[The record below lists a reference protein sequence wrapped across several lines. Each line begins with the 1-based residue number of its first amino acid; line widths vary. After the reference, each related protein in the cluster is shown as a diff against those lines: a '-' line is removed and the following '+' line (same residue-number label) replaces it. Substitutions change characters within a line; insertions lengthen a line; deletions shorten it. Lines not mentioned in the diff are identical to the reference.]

1 LQQITEKYRN
11 SGLIVLAINT
21 DPKQDAMVVAFLAGS
36 GYTFTA
42 VKDTDEAIQKAYN
55 VNIAPTNI
63 LIDTEGRMVARPVLG
78 NAEQERWLGAWIELL
93 LNRR

>member
-1 LQQITEKYRN
+1 M
-11 SGLIVLAINT
+11 LAINSE
-21 DPKQDAMVVAFLAGS
+21 PKQDAMVVPFLTGN

-42 VKDTDEAIQKAYN
+42 VKDTDEAIQKAYK
-55 VNIAPTNI
+55 VGGAPTNI
-63 LIDTEGRMVARPVLG
+63 LIDTEGRMVARPLPG

>member
-1 LQQITEKYRN
+1 
-11 SGLIVLAINT
+11 VLAVNT
-21 DPKQDAMVVAFLAGS
+21 DPKQDRMVVPFLTGS

-42 VKDTDEAIQKAYN
+42 IKDADEAIQKAYK

-63 LIDTEGRMVARPVLG
+63 LIDAEGRIVARPVLG

-93 LNRR
+93 LREK